1 MPGCFIKN
9 KTTTTTKT
17 LKGNRD
23 NGYLTRISMM
33 YPHDGNWE
41 IFTRKRERKSV
52 FPNAILNPQSLELY
66 AGKTQE
72 ETAILG
78 F

>member
-1 MPGCFIKN
+1 
-9 KTTTTTKT
+9 
-17 LKGNRD
+17 
-23 NGYLTRISMM
+23 M